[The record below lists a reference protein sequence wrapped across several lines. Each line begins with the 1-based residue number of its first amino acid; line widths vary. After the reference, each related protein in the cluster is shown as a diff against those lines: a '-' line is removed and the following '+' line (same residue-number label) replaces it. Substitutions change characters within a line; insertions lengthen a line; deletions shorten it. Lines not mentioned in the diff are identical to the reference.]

1 LETVKLPFSPAIPIV
16 YIPIDVLFVVKVTT
30 VLSPPAR
37 VTSFDSTIRLL
48 TLSEISSVPVMSP
61 LLVIFIETLTF
72 SPGFTLPGS
81 IIREL
86 GANVAG
92 CVVTTGVV
100 EVNGRVDVVV
110 VVDGVVVIA
119 DVDVVVVGVVVVD
132 AVVVTTGVVVVVVVV
147 VEVEVEV
154 VVVVEVEVVVV
165 VVVVGV
171 VVVDVGASA

>member
-119 DVDVVVVGVVVVD
+119 DVDVVVVVD
-132 AVVVTTGVVVVVVVV
+132 AVVVTTGVVVV